1 MRRYEIFI
9 LISCRGEFLK
19 SQVMR
24 IGDALALGMEATTFM
39 SPGEVRSRLELR
51 IWFCRVELWRVPCW
65 NIWDTCSFDGI
76 VSEAN
81 CVFGRLYTFAG
92 KHAKNSASLREDSAV
107 KDYNKDDNYLFVHL
121 CPFDSSQLGVSSTFL
136 SEFSC

>member
-9 LISCRGEFLK
+9 LILCRGEFLK

-39 SPGEVRSRLELR
+39 SPGEVRSSLELR
-51 IWFCRVELWRVPCW
+51 IWCCRVELLRVPCW

-81 CVFGRLYTFAG
+81 CVFDVFGRLYTFAG
-92 KHAKNSASLREDSAV
+92 KHAKNYVSLRKVSAV
-107 KDYNKDDNYLFVHL
+107 KDYN
-121 CPFDSSQLGVSSTFL
+121 
-136 SEFSC
+136 